1 MRTDAMVLAL
11 GFLFSWTLPLPKT
24 SAFQKPPALAKLF
37 INSSSA
43 GASIEIN
50 GTPRSETTPVTL
62 IVIPSTYSVKIGSCP
77 AQSVTVASGETKEV
91 DCPPAGSKIRGAFAS
106 RRSQ

>member
-1 MRTDAMVLAL
+1 
-11 GFLFSWTLPLPKT
+11 
-24 SAFQKPPALAKLF
+24 
-37 INSSSA
+37 
-43 GASIEIN
+43 
-50 GTPRSETTPVTL
+50 VTL